1 MDSMIICLN
10 GQAENL
16 AIDACVQD
24 LIERFV
30 PDKARFAVEVNG
42 TLVPRSTY
50 ATHQLQAA
58 DQIEIVQAIG
68 GG

>member
-1 MDSMIICLN
+1 MKTVQLN
-10 GQAENL
+10 GEPRHL
-16 AIDACVQD
+16 ANAHTVQD
-24 LIERFV
+24 LITELALGNQRY
-30 PDKARFAVEVNG
+30 AIEING

-50 ATHQLQAA
+50 PEHPLEAN